1 MKEVER
7 TQYSSKPSA
16 LMNLGKGQW
25 YYNYD
30 IQPYEVEIAP
40 RGEEKTGS
48 KETRYSFIQVR
59 ISGKPTYKKCV
70 ELIIRQYI
78 TQSQEFDLINS
89 YNKASLNMLSE
100 EETEKACADYL
111 EYLHKLDE
119 IKANVKKDFE

>member
-1 MKEVER
+1 MKHLIRVNS
-7 TQYSSKPSA
+7 TTKPSVFVD
-16 LMNLGKGQW
+16 LGDGNW

-30 IQPYEVEIAP
+30 IQSYEADITELNGTETIL
-40 RGEEKTGS
+40 
-48 KETRYSFIQVR
+48 ETRWSWIP
-59 ISGKPTYKKCV
+59 IKLGKSPEYKECV

-111 EYLHKLDE
+111 EYLHKLEE
-119 IKANVKKDFE
+119 IKTNVKKDF